1 MYKKTFRDPSITQQL
16 LMQSRIEAD
25 SLNER
30 DIVCPAC
37 GFRVQQ
43 VFSDA
48 IGHLKIKCPK
58 CKGIFILN
66 LAYFRK
72 VKNRDRYRH
81 RIFNSYSYNK

>member
-1 MYKKTFRDPSITQQL
+1 MRNRVIRDEATTQKL
-16 LMQSRIEAD
+16 LMQSRIEVD
-25 SLNER
+25 TLNER
-30 DIVCPAC
+30 DILCPAC

-48 IGHLKIKCPK
+48 VGHLKIKCPK

-72 VKNRDRYRH
+72 MRASHRYRY
-81 RIFNSYSYNK
+81 RVLESYYK